1 MENNP
6 SSIDPFS
13 KKGPQHIESYHQNLP
28 SMSITNT
35 SLEVKQQS
43 NTLVKREI
51 NAQDNQNLTDSQG
64 ITLNTVVSEGLVSAP
79 LIQPVPSIMTATS
92 IPPTS
97 TSHAI
102 ASTSANDLPMSTTSS
117 TITVPNAL
125 PSNRPVLP
133 EWIIQQRDQLKR
145 KYPRD
150 LFDIIQ
156 RPNHH
161 PTEFRIKCSDCP
173 GKLYQPGP
181 ELTLGNFEIH
191 LKNKSHR
198 MAVEKRWN
206 PQLAASLL
214 NNETIGNSSNTNTIP
229 GYGHADGASATIS
242 VGDIGDH
249 GTNFLGSGTGGTKEI
264 GGTGTP
270 SDISDNVRV
279 YDLNNK

>member
-1 MENNP
+1 
-6 SSIDPFS
+6 
-13 KKGPQHIESYHQNLP
+13 
-28 SMSITNT
+28 
-35 SLEVKQQS
+35 VKQQS

-214 NNETIGNSSNTNTIP
+214 NNETIGNSSSNTNTIP

-249 GTNFLGSGTGGTKEI
+249 GTNSFLGSGTGGTKEI